1 MLNGKVEK
9 PPGLL
14 KIEQVAQRL
23 AVARRTIWRW
33 LAQGKLPP
41 PLRLSKTCVRW
52 RSEDIEA
59 HLTRLVQES
68 QPG

>member
-1 MLNGKVEK
+1 MSFGNLNQFTSLWRV
-9 PPGLL
+9 
-14 KIEQVAQRL
+14 EQVADRL
-23 AVARRTIWRW
+23 AVARRTVWRW

-52 RSEDIEA
+52 RPEDIEA
-59 HLTRLVQES
+59 HLLHLVQES